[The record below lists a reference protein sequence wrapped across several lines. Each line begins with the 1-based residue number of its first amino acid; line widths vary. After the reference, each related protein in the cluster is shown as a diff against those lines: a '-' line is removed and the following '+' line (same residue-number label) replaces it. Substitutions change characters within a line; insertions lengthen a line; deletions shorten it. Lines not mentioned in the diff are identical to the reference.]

1 MLKDVP
7 ADQWRAFLR
16 VHTIDAASPYL
27 SKPFADEHFAFYDQ
41 KLNGQKEQRVRWK
54 RVMDAINENMGM
66 ALGEL
71 YVADAFPPESKA
83 RAKELVSN
91 LQDSLKA
98 RIEKLDWMSAE
109 TKQKAIE
116 KWAHVPA
123 QDRLSGQMARL
134 VGPQDRSGQLFR
146 KRRRGAKYDFDY
158 QISKVGKPTDRLE
171 WGMTPQTVNAYYN
184 PTDNTINFPAAI
196 LQPPFFDAKADDGIN
211 YGGIGAVIGHEAT
224 HGYDDQGSQFDAKG
238 NNANWWTKDDR
249 EKFDAR
255 TDRLVKQFD
264 AYEPLPG
271 KHVNG
276 KLTLGENI
284 ADLGGLNV
292 AFDALQVDAQ
302 EASRRATQ
310 SVDGYTPDQR
320 FFLNFARV
328 WRGNILPQ
336 RQEVLLNADPHAPAK
351 FRAIAAPSNMPA
363 FAQAFQC
370 KSGDEMVRGGDTQV
384 KIW

>member
-1 MLKDVP
+1 SGLKIVP
-7 ADQWRAFLR
+7 DNYFAN
-16 VHTIDAASPYL
+16 VDAA
-27 SKPFADEHFAFYDQ
+27 
-41 KLNGQKEQRVRWK
+41 
-54 RVMDAINENMGM
+54 
-66 ALGEL
+66 
-71 YVADAFPPESKA
+71 
-83 RAKELVSN
+83 
-91 LQDSLKA
+91 
-98 RIEKLDWMSAE
+98 
-109 TKQKAIE
+109 
-116 KWAHVPA
+116 
-123 QDRLSGQMARL
+123 
-134 VGPQDRSGQLFR
+134 
-146 KRRRGAKYDFDY
+146 AKYDYEY

-196 LQPPFFDAKADDGIN
+196 LQPPFFDAKADDAIN

-238 NNANWWTKDDR
+238 NNANWWTKEDR

-255 TDRLVKQFD
+255 TDKLVQQFN

-292 AFDALQVDAQ
+292 AFDALQVDLKKHP
-302 EASRRATQ
+302 ERNK
-310 SVDGYTPDQR
+310 SVDGYTPEQR

-328 WRGNILPQ
+328 WRGSILPQ

-351 FRAIAAPSNMPA
+351 FRAIAAPSNMPQ
-363 FAQAFQC
+363 FAEAFQC
-370 KSGDEMVRGGDTQV
+370 KAGDPMVRSGDTQV